1 MCLIKYLRKD
11 CFMML
16 MLVFL
21 NCFKIYYY
29 SFNFSRKISKER
41 ETELEKLFTENQE
54 NILDLQELKSSLSK
68 SFEVKIFFILFYF

>member
-1 MCLIKYLRKD
+1 
-11 CFMML
+11 MML

-21 NCFKIYYY
+21 NCLKFIY

-68 SFEVKIFFILFYF
+68 SYEVKKSSYENIKKNFIHFYIR